1 MEKQTITDGTV
12 THSITK
18 DEALKL
24 ELKINLLKD
33 KQYWKVIGDKLY
45 DFHSKDINNN
55 INVTN
60 DQHMVMLRLLMS

>member
-1 MEKQTITDGTV
+1 MEKQTITNGIDTY
-12 THSITK
+12 SITK
-18 DEALKL
+18 DEALKI

-33 KQYWKVIGDKLY
+33 KKYWKGIGDKLY

-60 DQHMVMLRLLMS
+60 DQHKVMLRLLMS